1 MNLHE
6 HICATI
12 QSFENKRLP
21 FHAMVS
27 ELDAAI
33 DGLPDTYPQKK
44 TLRAEWWTL
53 EQTNA
58 VMLEQEVLEISP
70 SHGPLVRDTIMR
82 IKQILSDEKC

>member
-1 MNLHE
+1 MNLPE

-33 DGLPDTYPQKK
+33 DGLPDTSPQKK
-44 TLRAEWWTL
+44 TLRIEWWTL
-53 EQTNA
+53 EQVNA
-58 VMLEQEVLEISP
+58 VMLDQDVLEISP
-70 SHGPLVRDTIMR
+70 SQGPLVRDAITR
-82 IKQILSDEKC
+82 IKQTLSEEKC